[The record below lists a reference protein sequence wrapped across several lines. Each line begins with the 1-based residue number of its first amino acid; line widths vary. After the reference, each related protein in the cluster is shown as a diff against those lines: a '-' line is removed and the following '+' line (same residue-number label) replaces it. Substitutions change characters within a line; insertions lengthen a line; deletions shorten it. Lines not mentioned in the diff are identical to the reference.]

1 MLIRDAYLDE
11 DTSLILSSTEEVLR
25 KSWST
30 KELRKYGNGE
40 KEPLKLLLK
49 ELSNLGLF
57 QYASQLKGRALV
69 EMNILVGSRL
79 LPGVIS
85 SSVAALPALDE
96 KEINEILS
104 EPLVTVS
111 DSPLVPAAS
120 EADYIVIGDLLGRKD
135 RADISVMDSIDDSMP
150 ICKVELN
157 GARRIGVN
165 RAKLAVAI
173 ASQMIGHG
181 EEALRMAVDY
191 SRGRIAFGKPIGSF
205 QAIKHK
211 LVDDAVSVE
220 MVKSATIK
228 ASMEPKLAEVA
239 LSLAVQRIPKVIMD
253 SIQVHGGIGFTED
266 LDLHLHLKRSLTLSK
281 VLRPN
286 VREDLFNF

>member
-191 SRGRIAFGKPIGSF
+191 SRGRIAFGKAIGSF

>member
-165 RAKLAVAI
+165 RAKLAIAI

>member
-1 MLIRDAYLDE
+1 LIRDAYLDE